1 MTLSPSQTSKLESRQ
16 PRATGSGVEPPVPAK
31 GSDSSPN
38 AYRKTIGRGSTS
50 IVHISSE
57 PYNVLI
63 SAKNLVVCTQLYR
76 IIQGF
81 HNRMPQSR
89 PKQRLE
95 GYISTPIISPK
106 DFISAKNLQNL

>member
-1 MTLSPSQTSKLESRQ
+1 MTLSSQTSKLES
-16 PRATGSGVEPPVPAK
+16 GSLEPPVPAK

-38 AYRKTIGRGSTS
+38 AYRKTIGRGATS

-81 HNRMPQSR
+81 HKR
-89 PKQRLE
+89 
-95 GYISTPIISPK
+95 
-106 DFISAKNLQNL
+106 